1 MPKILAA
8 ANVDNCKHNPSRSVV
23 VHSPHT
29 NSTHELAHV
38 EQDTPEQDASQ
49 PRALD
54 PARVSFSKHVEELG
68 DIMNN
73 EFPEPFAT
81 YVPTPVPPRPTRPT
95 ETAPDSPTDRTG
107 CSRRGMKLPKEL
119 TGQDIDILLDPVP
132 LPFDFS
138 LSRCHT
144 ASHGNGEDDEQS
156 DESSLWWYHPIFEAR
171 AKADIRRTLSA
182 LLPSDPS
189 QDPPSPLRGVA
200 GWKAEVR
207 PRQSGARIW
216 AERLEDAFGPGPLDR
231 GLGRKP
237 CRLAVSPSLQYQWSS
252 PKSFGC
258 MTPIHNRRV
267 FVNPA
272 SSSYI

>member
-1 MPKILAA
+1 MERRCFCQAYVRNVNTRKSRKFEVQQRTSMPKSLAVA
-8 ANVDNCKHNPSRSVV
+8 DVDNCKPNPSRSVV
-23 VHSPHT
+23 VHSPPT
-29 NSTHELAHV
+29 SSTHELAHV

-95 ETAPDSPTDRTG
+95 ETAPDSTADRTE
-107 CSRRGMKLPKEL
+107 CSRCCMKLPEEL
-119 TGQDIDILLDPVP
+119 TAQDIDILLDAFP
-132 LPFDFS
+132 LPFNFS

-144 ASHGNGEDDEQS
+144 ASRRSGEDDEQS

-182 LLPSDPS
+182 LLPGDPS

-207 PRQSGARIW
+207 PRQFGARI
-216 AERLEDAFGPGPLDR
+216 
-231 GLGRKP
+231 
-237 CRLAVSPSLQYQWSS
+237 
-252 PKSFGC
+252 
-258 MTPIHNRRV
+258 
-267 FVNPA
+267 
-272 SSSYI
+272 